1 MFATSV
7 LAGSTAGF
15 FSASVFAFSVT
26 CASVGSDIDL
36 PSSFCVATT
45 VSFSFKSIPAGTS
58 AVQVPSSLTAT
69 SLAIGMSSAL
79 FNARFTLAP
88 GVPVPEIV

>member
-1 MFATSV
+1 MSLTSV

-15 FSASVFAFSVT
+15 FSASVGAAATFTST
-26 CASVGSDIDL
+26 GSDTDL

-69 SLAIGMSSAL
+69 SLAIGMSSTL
-79 FNARFTLAP
+79 FNVRFTLAP